1 MIAIDKNDVND
12 IQCGS
17 QYTIVLKKDGTMLFC
32 GELDGIVAP
41 SLIPISVMYPIKCIQ
56 IACGRKHVLVLGE
69 NNIVM
74 SWGRGYFGQLGHG
87 NDNNYTA
94 PKVINSLEPH
104 RLGTKIVQVVCG
116 ASHSGA
122 LAENGRAFM
131 WGLNKS
137 GQCGILNSKAD
148 AVVEPRPVETSSIG
162 SLRGTKL
169 VCGRNHS
176 AMLTTDGRVF
186 VWGAASFGRLG
197 VIDAYK
203 VQTIPTEIPFFRAIP
218 IHSLVSGDF
227 HMLALGHDCS
237 VYSWGYNA
245 EGQCGQ
251 GNLFNLKTPRRI
263 DFFDNLQV
271 VSVECGASWSMAVTK
286 SGILY
291 GWGYGDGGWLGIPP
305 SDRLPYVEVDN
316 LTGTGSIEFSQ
327 TQAFDSKL
335 NISTPQ
341 RVKVLSNKIVEGVR
355 CGGAHTIILSS
366 DKPESMK
373 GNDDKKSDSPAPLST
388 PVRGYFGTLSPNT
401 SSKYNDSDSKYI
413 NSSSDEF
420 EAKERIRSVAE
431 NLSMVD
437 PRELTAQLV
446 SWCRHKKIAEI
457 SYVLSKGKD
466 YVNINIR
473 DSAGNTPLIV
483 SCQNGH
489 IDIAKMLVESGAD
502 VRCSN
507 NKGNT
512 ALHFCFA
519 YGYDDLGKY
528 LISKGADE
536 YAVNSDGLTCY
547 EGLTLAD
554 IDKI

>member
-1 MIAIDKNDVND
+1 
-12 IQCGS
+12 
-17 QYTIVLKKDGTMLFC
+17 MLFC
-32 GELDGIVAP
+32 GELDGIVSP
-41 SLIPISVMYPIKCIQ
+41 SLIPIQVLYPIKCLQ
-56 IACGRKHVLVLGE
+56 ISCGRKHVLALGE

-74 SWGRGYFGQLGHG
+74 SWGRGYFGQLGH
-87 NDNNYTA
+87 NDDCSYNA
-94 PKVINSLEPH
+94 PKVINALEPH
-104 RLGTKIVQVVCG
+104 RLGTKIIQVVCG

-137 GQCGILNSKAD
+137 GQCGILYSKAD
-148 AVVEPRPVETSSIG
+148 AITEPRPVENSSIG
-162 SLRGTKL
+162 ALRGTKL

-176 AMLTTDGRVF
+176 AMLTNDGRVF
-186 VWGAASFGRLG
+186 TWGAASFGRLG
-197 VIDAYK
+197 IVEAYK
-203 VQTIPTEIPFFRAIP
+203 IQTLPLEVPFFRTIP

-271 VSVECGASWSMAVTK
+271 VSIECGASWSMAVTK

-305 SDRLPYVEVDN
+305 QDRLPYIEVDN
-316 LTGTGSIEFSQ
+316 LSGSGSVEFPQ

-335 NISTPQ
+335 NVLTPQ
-341 RVKVLSNKIVEGVR
+341 RVKAFSNKIVERVR
-355 CGGAHTIILSS
+355 CGGAHTIVFTSE
-366 DKPESMK
+366 KPESAK
-373 GNDDKKSDSPAPLST
+373 VSDDKRSDSPVPLST
-388 PVRGYFGTLSPNT
+388 PVRGYFGSISPNN
-401 SSKYNDSDSKYI
+401 SGKNDSDSKY
-413 NSSSDEF
+413 NTTSDDF
-420 EAKERIRSVAE
+420 DAKERLRSVAE
-431 NLSMVD
+431 TLSMVD
-437 PRELTAQLV
+437 PRELTAQLT
-446 SWCRHKKIAEI
+446 SWCRHKKISEI
-457 SYVLSKGKD
+457 TYVLSKGKD
-466 YVNINIR
+466 YVNINTR

-489 IDIAKMLVESGAD
+489 VDIAKMLVQAGAD
-502 VRCSN
+502 VKCSN

-519 YGYDDLGKY
+519 YGYEDLGKF

-536 YAVNSDGLTCY
+536 YACNSEGLTCY
-547 EGLTLAD
+547 EGLTIHD
-554 IDKI
+554 IDRV